1 VAAVNKAKL
10 IELANLEAILQD
22 RRFISCESIQNC
34 EWLEAE
40 FFLCVF
46 IDEEGCARSFGVRY
60 GYSGKRSIQGVE
72 EWGGVHKV
80 PCPRVRPVPIDQVV
94 WEEVEEFS

>member
-1 VAAVNKAKL
+1 VKGKL
-10 IELANLEAILQD
+10 IELSILEEILQD
-22 RRFISCESIQNC
+22 RRFISCEAIQNC

-60 GYSGKRSIQGVE
+60 GYSGKRSIEGVE
-72 EWGGVHKV
+72 EWGGVQKV
-80 PCPRVRPVPIDQVV
+80 PCPRVRPRNVDAIK
-94 WEEVEEFS
+94 WEEEEEAEEAI